1 MIQNERQYK
10 VTQTKLR
17 ELEQIHT
24 SIDIENTSLHPRQI
38 LSQKNSY
45 NKIIST
51 LKQEIAEYEELDKH
65 SSMGIDR
72 GLFQVPA
79 DFNTDIPADLLAAFE
94 GEEV

>member
-17 ELEQIHT
+17 ELEQICT
-24 SIDIENTSLHPRQI
+24 SIDFEKTSLHPRQI

-51 LKQEIAEYEELDKH
+51 LKQEIAE
-65 SSMGIDR
+65 
-72 GLFQVPA
+72 A
-79 DFNTDIPADLLAAFE
+79 DILTRDVYI
-94 GEEV
+94 G